1 MVWVAMVIAIA
12 LGLTLGFVLFGGQK
26 GETKIVEKIVEKEV
40 PAKAPEGEPVAAN
53 QPETVAADPQAPKK
67 TGGGVAKPAGTA
79 PTTTEGDKQAN
90 TGLKGLTGLSGLG
103 PSSGPATGGPSG
115 STGGGSQLDGSQIQS
130 TVSRYTGS
138 VKRRCW
144 QPALDARAKDA
155 PMTAK
160 VTVTITVGGTGSVQN
175 ATTSGDPKGYTGLAN
190 CIASSV
196 RSWQFPA
203 SGGTTIANVPFVFAG
218 Q

>member
-1 MVWVAMVIAIA
+1 VV
-12 LGLTLGFVLFGGQK
+12 
-26 GETKIVEKIVEKEV
+26 
-40 PAKAPEGEPVAAN
+40 
-53 QPETVAADPQAPKK
+53 D
-67 TGGGVAKPAGTA
+67 
-79 PTTTEGDKQAN
+79 
-90 TGLKGLTGLSGLG
+90 
-103 PSSGPATGGPSG
+103 GPSG
-115 STGGGSQLDGSQIQS
+115 TSNNGAQLDGGQIQS
-130 TVSRYTGS
+130 TVARYTGA

-175 ATTSGDPKGYTGLAN
+175 ATTTGDPRGYSGLAN

-196 RSWQFPA
+196 RSWTFPA
-203 SGGTTIANVPFVFAG
+203 SGGQTIANVPFVFAG